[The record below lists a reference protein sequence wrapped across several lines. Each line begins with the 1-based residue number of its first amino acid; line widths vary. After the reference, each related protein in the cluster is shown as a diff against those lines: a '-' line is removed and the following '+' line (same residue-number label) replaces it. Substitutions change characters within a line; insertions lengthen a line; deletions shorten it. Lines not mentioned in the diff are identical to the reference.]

1 MSRFVISA
9 SIAVFALL
17 FTAGSCW
24 AVSLDQVVAAL
35 QAPFQADTADGRRIH
50 DYRADF
56 SQQSLITSLGRDQ
69 QANGKVVVKFADPSQ
84 ESEPKVKFRWTYL
97 QPTAQEIVS
106 NGERVWVYMPENN
119 QVIVSDAESAAG
131 AGENNPMAFLTGLGE
146 LSRDFLIA
154 RAEPPR
160 NEDGHHVLELQPRQ
174 GTALLSRLVI
184 AVDQQAV
191 AAHLGTSDDSAG
203 QALFPIRAITL
214 YDVNGNSSRIA
225 FQDVQIN
232 LDPPEGTFNFTIPA
246 GVDVVEPDPAGL
258 RY

>member
-1 MSRFVISA
+1 MSRLLVSA

-24 AVSLDQVVAAL
+24 AVSLEQVVAVL
-35 QAPFQADTADGRRIH
+35 QAPFQADTADGRQIH

-69 QANGKVVVKFADPSQ
+69 QANGKVVVKFAGPTQ

-119 QVIVSDAESAAG
+119 QVIVSDAEPAAG

-146 LSRDFLIA
+146 LSRNFNIA

-160 NEDGHHVLELQPRQ
+160 DADGHHVLELQPRQ

-191 AAHLGTSDDSAG
+191 AAHLGASDDAAG

-225 FQDVQIN
+225 FQNVQIN
-232 LDPPEGTFNFTIPA
+232 LDPPEETFNFTIPA

-258 RY
+258 GY

>member
-24 AVSLDQVVAAL
+24 AVSLEQVIAVL
-35 QAPFQADTADGRRIH
+35 QAPFQADTADGRRVH
-50 DYRADF
+50 DYRAEF

-69 QANGKVVVKFADPSQ
+69 QAHGEVVVKFAGQ
-84 ESEPKVKFRWTYL
+84 GEPKVKFRWTYL

-106 NGERVWVYMPENN
+106 NGDRVWVYMPENN

-146 LSRDFLIA
+146 LSRDFNIA

-160 NEDGHHVLELQPRQ
+160 DADGHHVLELQPRQ

-184 AVDQQAV
+184 VVDQQVV
-191 AAHLGTSDDSAG
+191 AAHLAASEDAAG
-203 QALFPIRAITL
+203 QALFPIREITL

-225 FQDVQIN
+225 FQNVQIN
-232 LDPPEGTFNFTIPA
+232 LDPPEGTFDFTIPA

-258 RY
+258 GY